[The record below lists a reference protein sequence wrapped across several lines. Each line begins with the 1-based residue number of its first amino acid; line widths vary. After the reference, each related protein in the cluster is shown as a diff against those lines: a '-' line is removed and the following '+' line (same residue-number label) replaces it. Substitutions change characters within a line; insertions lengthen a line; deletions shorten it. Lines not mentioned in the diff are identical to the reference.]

1 MKLIH
6 LFFLS
11 LFTFSRDPNTLR
23 WRSINPQWFLLTK
36 EVCEQAK
43 VAHCYTKFDQ
53 ITKRKLCGPI
63 KIIVPCP

>member
-1 MKLIH
+1 MKLIY

-23 WRSINPQWFLLTK
+23 WPSKNPQWLLTK

-53 ITKRKLCGPI
+53 IRKRKLCGPL

>member
-1 MKLIH
+1 MKLNH

-43 VAHCYTKFDQ
+43 VAHVYTKFDQ
-53 ITKRKLCGPI
+53 IRKRKLCVPI

>member
-36 EVCEQAK
+36 VVCKQAK
-43 VAHCYTKFDQ
+43 VTHFYTRDDH
-53 ITKRKLCGPI
+53 ISKRKLCVPI
-63 KIIVPCP
+63 YFEL